1 MATAKS
7 ATSRSRVLRILVA
20 DDDPLVR
27 AAVSVLLASGPFHL
41 IGEATDGAE
50 TISLV
55 QKLKPDILLL
65 DLNMPRKAGLEALRE
80 IGDKLPA
87 MRTVVLT
94 VGIEKRQV
102 LEALQLGARGIVL
115 KSAARHLL
123 TQCLRAIDEGK
134 YWVNDQALA
143 DVSHVLDD
151 LARAVERE
159 RPEPSPK
166 LKLLSPKEAQI
177 VRFIVEGRTN
187 KDIAAEL
194 HTSEQVVKNHL
205 GKIFDKL
212 GVFNRL
218 ELALYALDNGMAERH
233 SAGA

>member
-1 MATAKS
+1 MATAKP

-27 AAVSVLLASGPFHL
+27 AAVGVLLASGPFQL
-41 IGEATDGAE
+41 VGEATDGAE

-55 QKLKPDILLL
+55 QRLKPDLLLL

-123 TQCLRAIDEGK
+123 TRCLRAVEEGK

-143 DVSHVLDD
+143 DVGHVLED
-151 LARAVERE
+151 LALAVERE

-187 KDIAAEL
+187 KDIAGEL
-194 HTSEQVVKNHL
+194 NTSEQVVKNHL

-218 ELALYALDNGMAERH
+218 ELALYALDNRLAER
-233 SAGA
+233 A